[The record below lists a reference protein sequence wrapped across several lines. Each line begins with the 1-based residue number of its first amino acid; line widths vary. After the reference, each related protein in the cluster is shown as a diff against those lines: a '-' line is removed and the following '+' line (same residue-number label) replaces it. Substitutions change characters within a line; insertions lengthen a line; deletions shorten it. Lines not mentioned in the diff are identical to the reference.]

1 MQLHADW
8 NDGSDNSSD
17 APEASLVVAM
27 TPLGGASK
35 RAFDFAVALIGIIF
49 LLPLLGLIALLI
61 KLDSPGPVFF
71 RQKRAGRGGSPFEI
85 MKFRTMVDG
94 AYLMGSRLTVKR
106 DPRITRLG
114 RILRWAKLDELP
126 QLFNVLRGDM
136 SLIGPRPED
145 PFFVKFYN
153 PRQRAAL
160 SVRPGIVG
168 PSQIVGRDEADE
180 YPEGLRDTESYYVEH
195 ILPPKL
201 ERDLEYVRTATFWGD
216 MYLLLHGVWIT
227 VRGAIRAKYFWRRR
241 RSLGLTAVDLWLSL
255 SSYGLALILLLNP
268 GTDVSRYVW
277 HTVALIVLIR
287 PPLMAYF
294 GCYHLLPS
302 YFGLWDLVALSKSV
316 AAGSL
321 IIAAL
326 TYFTGGQSHPRSVF
340 VLDASLLLFMLA
352 SSRYIMR
359 AWSRRHP
366 TRVRLARAKVIVAG
380 AGVAGEHLSRAL
392 MEDPRSGFQ
401 PVGFIDETQDL
412 WGSRIHGVKVLG
424 GIAELP
430 LALSAKKVRAVF
442 VCLSDLP
449 ETAAREIAE
458 ICATAGVDCRMLP
471 SLADLLR
478 VEGYA
483 TFPTQ
488 WGAGQSSGIE
498 RAH

>member
-1 MQLHADW
+1 MQIQADW
-8 NDGSDNSSD
+8 NEEGDEPTAEES
-17 APEASLVVAM
+17 AIITPAM
-27 TPLGGASK
+27 TPAGRAGK
-35 RAFDFAVALIGIIF
+35 RAVDFLLALLGVLF
-49 LLPLLGLIALLI
+49 LLPLLGLIAALI

-71 RQKRAGRGGSPFEI
+71 RQKRAGLGGKLFEI
-85 MKFRTMVDG
+85 FKFRTMVDG

-114 RILRWAKLDELP
+114 RILRWSKLDELP
-126 QLFNVLRGDM
+126 QLFNVIFGDM

-145 PFFVKFYN
+145 PFFVKHYT
-153 PRQRAAL
+153 PRQMMAL

-168 PSQIVGRDEADE
+168 PSQIVGRDETEE
-180 YPEGLRDTESYYVEH
+180 YPEGLRDTENYYLEH

-201 ERDLEYVRTATFWGD
+201 ERDLAYVETATFWGD
-216 MYLLLHGVWIT
+216 IHLLLHGVWVT
-227 VRGAIRAKYFWRRR
+227 VRGAIRAKYIWRRR
-241 RSLGLTAVDLWLSL
+241 RSLGLMAMDLVVSL
-255 SSYGLALILLLNP
+255 ASYGIALMLLLNP

-277 HTVALIVLIR
+277 HTVALIILLR
-287 PPLMAYF
+287 PPLFAYF
-294 GCYHLLPS
+294 GCYHLIPS
-302 YFGLWDLVALSKSV
+302 YFGLWDLVALFKAV

-321 IIAAL
+321 SVAAL

-340 VLDASLLLFMLA
+340 VLDASLLLFLLA

-359 AWSRRHP
+359 AWIRRHP
-366 TRVRLARAKVIVAG
+366 IRVRMAREKVIVAG

-392 MEDPRSGFQ
+392 MDDPRSGFL
-401 PVGFIDETQDL
+401 PVGFIDETQER

-424 GIAELP
+424 GISELP

-449 ETAAREIAE
+449 ESAAAEIAE
-458 ICATAGVDCRMLP
+458 ICSRAGVDCRVLP
-471 SLADLLR
+471 ALADLLR

-483 TFPTQ
+483 SFPTQ
-488 WGAGQSSGIE
+488 WGAGTSSGIE